1 MSEKSASVLLVAMAV
16 LMAIGLGLYWG
27 QPEGSEAMPSN
38 PIKVQPQAME
48 RPFWE
53 EASVPDL
60 VTSDA
65 PAQVVLQ
72 PRSGPLVQRD
82 YEAEVRA
89 LEPNGEARQLN
100 DSLLLWFDQNP
111 KAATDWINQTER
123 FDDLVPSL
131 SSLALGIA
139 NQGQMQTALAWVEAI
154 PDEAHRHEARLRLY
168 AQQARQRK
176 VNDEGL
182 KAAGFSADDIAIIRG
197 GSLGD

>member
-1 MSEKSASVLLVAMAV
+1 MSKKSASLLLMITAL
-16 LMAIGLGLYWG
+16 LMAAGLGLYWG
-27 QPEGSEAMPSN
+27 QPEGVQAVLPR
-38 PIKVQPQAME
+38 PIKVQPQAVE

-65 PAQVVLQ
+65 PAQVILP
-72 PRSGPLVQRD
+72 PRTGPSIQRD

-89 LEPNGEARQLN
+89 LEPDGEARQLN

-139 NQGQMQTALAWVEAI
+139 NQGQMQTALAWIEAI
-154 PDEAHRHEARLRLY
+154 PDEAHRHEAKLRVY
-168 AQQARQRK
+168 AQQARQRT